1 MVKKQVRNTIIRVV
15 CTALIFLLIVAFS
28 DLVWVVL
35 NAINSPERLTDDLL
49 SPEAF
54 GIVFLCC
61 FVFVF
66 YSFSHLAISY
76 DRVLREASA
85 LEKNRLSNRMKKVV
99 SLPSFWC
106 ELAIVLLLLFAL
118 PGGFFRVTGV
128 YRIAAYPAVGIA
140 FFLAHIAVV
149 ARWNI
154 KNEKREKTGPFGI
167 VKAVCVR
174 ILIFLVGALA
184 LPPVL
189 GLAYSYLRLL
199 SLFWNV
205 AFFVSLGAL
214 ILGLILFKYLRAV
227 TKRKKLLKRLAK
239 ICEEKQYSLYCGKV
253 YRSILFANED
263 PEITIRTGETTYE
276 CKLFSAWSKKT
287 PLYLL
292 KTGEAVADRAFRIGR
307 VVLFHHMVSTRYAFE
322 AEGKKFLILVPAP
335 IFVYG
340 TDGGRRSDLYDSAR
354 VGDYTIFSSAAF
366 LHALDL
372 DALDETDRKREW

>member
-66 YSFSHLAISY
+66 YSFSHLAISN
-76 DRVLREASA
+76 DSVLREASA

-140 FFLAHIAVV
+140 FFLAYIAVV
-149 ARWNI
+149 TRWNI

-263 PEITIRTGETTYE
+263 PEITIKTGKQTYV
-276 CKLFSAWSKKT
+276 CKLLSTRSKRT
-287 PLYLL
+287 PLYILQD
-292 KTGEAVADRAFRIGR
+292 GEAVADHRFKIGR

>member
-140 FFLAHIAVV
+140 FFLAYIAVV
-149 ARWNI
+149 TRWNI

-263 PEITIRTGETTYE
+263 PEITIRMGETTYE

-292 KTGEAVADRAFRIGR
+292 KTGEAVADHAFRIGR
-307 VVLFHHMVSTRYAFE
+307 ITLFHHLVSTRYAFE
-322 AEGKKFLILVPAP
+322 SGGKKILILVPAP
-335 IFVYG
+335 LFVYG
-340 TDGGRRSDLYDSAR
+340 RDGNRSYPLYTADR
-354 VGDYTIFSSAAF
+354 IGDYSVYGSTDF
-366 LHALDL
+366 LNALDL
-372 DALDETDRKREW
+372 DALD